1 MDFYT
6 KSGQK
11 LDLCQRGARKS
22 VDLKKVTFSTDD
34 HGELEKFFYNKKPM
48 KMTPLGQGS
57 VGAVYKLSSGNIELV
72 WKEFEDDNEMES
84 ELEAFRTLEKAQA
97 GSCRVLSEG
106 RERMGIVMQ
115 IMDGSMR
122 DFLPQKLLHPETVL
136 AVCVAVAESL
146 QCLWSK
152 RLFYSDVKPANTLY
166 KCREDGKVDVV
177 LGDVGDIVDFR
188 ERNST
193 NRYVETFAYPYE
205 VERLDYKVDTEFAY
219 DDLTSKLTVDTV
231 EDHMVWSVACF
242 FFMMLT
248 PFEAVKHLT
257 HGRRTTKAAFLEKRR
272 EMAGLLNKAP
282 YADDDRFAWFAAA
295 IVDPTSVRL
304 SEVGKVLQDENKV
317 LN

>member
-6 KSGQK
+6 KSGEK

-34 HGELEKFFYNKKPM
+34 DGQLKKFFYDKKPM
-48 KMTPLGQGS
+48 KVSPLGKGGA
-57 VGAVYKLSSGNIELV
+57 GAVYKLSRGDVELV
-72 WKEFEDDNEMES
+72 WKVFYDDDEMES
-84 ELEAFRTLEKAQA
+84 ELEAFRTLEDEQA

-136 AVCVAVAESL
+136 GVCVAVAESL
-146 QCLWSK
+146 QCLWRK

-166 KCREDGKVDVV
+166 KCLEDGKVDVV
-177 LGDVGDIVDFR
+177 LGDVGDIVDLR
-188 ERNST
+188 EMNST

-205 VERLDYKVDTEFAY
+205 AERLDFKVDTEFAY
-219 DDLTSKLTVDTV
+219 DDLTSTLTVNTV

-242 FFMMLT
+242 FFTMLT
-248 PFEAVKHLT
+248 PFEAVKYLT
-257 HGRRTTKAAFLEKRR
+257 HARRTTKAAFLEKRR
-272 EMAGLLNKAP
+272 EMAGLLDKAP
-282 YADDDRFAWFAAA
+282 YSDDDRFAWFAAA

-304 SEVGKVLQDENKV
+304 SEVGKALQDENKA